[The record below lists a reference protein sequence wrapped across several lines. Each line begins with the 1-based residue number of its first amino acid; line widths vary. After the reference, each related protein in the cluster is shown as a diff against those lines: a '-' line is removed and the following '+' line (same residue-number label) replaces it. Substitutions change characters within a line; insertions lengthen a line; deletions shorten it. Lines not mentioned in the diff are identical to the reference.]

1 MIPDTDYITDRA
13 ANNFCDDFQVKP
25 SSDQAPSSSKAD
37 AIEKAKKLLGG

>member
-13 ANNFCDDFQVKP
+13 ANNFCDDFQAKP
-25 SSDQAPSSSKAD
+25 SGSSAPSTSKAD